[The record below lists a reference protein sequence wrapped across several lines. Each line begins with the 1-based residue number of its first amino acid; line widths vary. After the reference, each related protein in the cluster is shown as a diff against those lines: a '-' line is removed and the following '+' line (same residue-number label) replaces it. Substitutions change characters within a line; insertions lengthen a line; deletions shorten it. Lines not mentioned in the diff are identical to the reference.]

1 MKKLLLLAASVC
13 CLCACSSSSASNS
26 ASDTVERFYAAIN
39 AENYEQAADCLH
51 YDGKDVAADRK
62 MMVEIL
68 STYLGPELKKL
79 GGVQVEILSEAVGEN
94 GEATVEF
101 NMSNGSGQSG
111 KEIAKCVKDPSDAW
125 KMRPAF

>member
-1 MKKLLLLAASVC
+1 MKKLLLLAASLC
-13 CLCACSSSSASNS
+13 CLAACSSSAAADSA
-26 ASDTVERFYAAIN
+26 ADTVKRFYAAIN
-39 AENYEQAADCLH
+39 DEAYDKAADCL
-51 YDGKDVAADRK
+51 YFDGKSVEADRK

-79 GGVQVEILSEAVGEN
+79 GGVKVEILSEQVGEN

-101 NMSNGSGQSG
+101 NMRNGSGQSG
-111 KEIAKCVKDPSDAW
+111 KETAKCVKDAAGQW